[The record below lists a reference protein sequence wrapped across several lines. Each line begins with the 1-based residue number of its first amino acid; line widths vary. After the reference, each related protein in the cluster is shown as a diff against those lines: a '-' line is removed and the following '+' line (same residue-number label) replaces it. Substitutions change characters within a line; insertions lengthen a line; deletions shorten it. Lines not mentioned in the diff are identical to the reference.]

1 MNSINPKLEFRL
13 KSSVS
18 LFERDYIN
26 LYQLIDS

>member
-18 LFERDYIN
+18 LFEREIT
-26 LYQLIDS
+26 